1 MATMI
6 LRCMIKH
13 DTISKPFK
21 MLHIFSYQNN
31 FDYIFISDSDPSN
44 RFETDPSE
52 NAIKR
57 KISIRKYINNASD
70 NRFPEL
76 VRGMVKTVHTI
87 KQGIIFL

>member
-31 FDYIFISDSDPSN
+31 FDYILISYSDPSN
-44 RFETDPSE
+44 HFNTDSSE
-52 NAIKR
+52 KAIKF
-57 KISIRKYINNASD
+57 KISIRKNINNASD
-70 NRFPEL
+70 NRIPEL
-76 VRGMVKTVHTI
+76 VTCIVKTV
-87 KQGIIFL
+87 Q